1 MKKIEIAT
9 SRSGGPL
16 AWGRDLAQILL
27 MEDGYRAHHSH
38 NALGIAALT
47 VKKYHILHSTLPLN
61 HLLHRGKNILTIH
74 GNYKKEN
81 NFWSQYYDRAIR
93 AASFVTI
100 PSEFLK
106 NELNLDNA
114 IVIPNAVFVDNFK
127 QIIPQKSEKIR
138 LLTATNFHFPEK
150 AKGIKD
156 LIKVISDIEDY
167 GSIELNILGEGKYLN
182 EIKQMRRE
190 KNGLNINFLGFKN
203 IQDYLKKSDI
213 FVYYSHLDNQPIA
226 ILEAMACGVPVV
238 SNDVGAVKEMISD
251 GIDGM
256 VASDYLDF
264 GQKLTK
270 LIRNFNSRVAM
281 GQRAR
286 KTIELFY
293 DWNTVVEKYKKI
305 YECFS

>member
-1 MKKIEIAT
+1 MKKIEVAT

-16 AWGRDLAQILL
+16 SWGRDLTQTLL
-27 MEDGYRAHHSH
+27 NQDDYYAHHVH
-38 NALGIAALT
+38 NALGIVAL
-47 VKKYHILHSTLPLN
+47 VIKKYHILHSTLPLN
-61 HLLHRGKNILTIH
+61 HILRRGKNILTIH

-81 NFWSQYYDRAIR
+81 NFWSQYYDGAIK
-93 AASFVTI
+93 AASFVTV

-150 AKGIKD
+150 AKGVED
-156 LIKVISDIEDY
+156 LINIISDAGDINVIEF
-167 GSIELNILGEGKYLN
+167 NILGEGKYLN
-182 EIKQMRRE
+182 EIKQMSRR
-190 KNGLNINFLGFKN
+190 KNGLDINFLGFKN

-226 ILEAMACGVPVV
+226 ILEAMACGMPVV
-238 SNDVGAVKEMISD
+238 SNDIGAVKEVITD
-251 GIDGM
+251 GVDGM
-256 VASDYLDF
+256 VASDHLDF
-264 GQKLTK
+264 GQKLVK
-270 LIRNFNSRVAM
+270 LMSDFEVRKGM

-286 KTIELFY
+286 MTIESYY
-293 DWNTVVEKYKKI
+293 DWSVVIENYKKI
-305 YECFS
+305 YEDIL